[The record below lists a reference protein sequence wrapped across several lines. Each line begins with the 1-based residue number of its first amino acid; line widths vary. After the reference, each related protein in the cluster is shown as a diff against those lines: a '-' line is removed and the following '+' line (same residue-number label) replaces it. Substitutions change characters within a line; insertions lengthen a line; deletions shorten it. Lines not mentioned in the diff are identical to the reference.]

1 MLCQKDRE
9 LRAGILQ
16 HIGRQR
22 DAYCAAERAAQMS
35 RSPMRILCYRD
46 TSHGQGSDAETVKV
60 KHGSYDGAEKYGLG
74 LVAAYLCSHLSP
86 ELPCDTV
93 TADTFCGYSS

>member
-1 MLCQKDRE
+1 
-9 LRAGILQ
+9 
-16 HIGRQR
+16 
-22 DAYCAAERAAQMS
+22 MS

-74 LVAAYLCSHLSP
+74 LVADSQHTFALISPLSCP
-86 ELPCDTV
+86 V
-93 TADTFCGYSS
+93 TL